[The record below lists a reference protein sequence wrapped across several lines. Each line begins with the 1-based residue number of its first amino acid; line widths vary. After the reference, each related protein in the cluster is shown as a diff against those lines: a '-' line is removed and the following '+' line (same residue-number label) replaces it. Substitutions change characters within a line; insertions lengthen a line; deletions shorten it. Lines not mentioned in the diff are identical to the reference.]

1 MNRLTNILS
10 IGLETRIK
18 ECKWSVNNR
27 VIKTPILL
35 CNESKNN
42 DNQFIIDSQLY
53 KIIFKEDLIMKIYF
67 FSFDFYLYQIVHLL
81 PEKSRSMAELNK
93 VIRKSDGSSKAF

>member
-1 MNRLTNILS
+1 
-10 IGLETRIK
+10 
-18 ECKWSVNNR
+18 
-27 VIKTPILL
+27 
-35 CNESKNN
+35 
-42 DNQFIIDSQLY
+42 
-53 KIIFKEDLIMKIYF
+53 MKIYF